1 MLLPES
7 DIAAWKEEL
16 RGRDAQRKTAQQE
29 AMKTQFSKPVTW
41 RDVKQ
46 KEQEYHPI
54 LQKFARDEKVHSLSL
69 NLFSQCI
76 RKTMKN

>member
-7 DIAAWKEEL
+7 DIAAWREDL

-29 AMKTQFSKPVTW
+29 AMKTQFNKPVTW

-46 KEQEYHPI
+46 KDLDYHPI
-54 LQKFARDEKVHSLSL
+54 LQKFARDEKVL
-69 NLFSQCI
+69 NPASTLPLI
-76 RKTMKN
+76 MHRKTLKK